1 MARILFC
8 VSKTTASVSKPNC
21 WRSARS
27 GGRTSAWRG
36 CESGRN
42 PLAEASSG
50 AASLV
55 AVRRSSYTFQLVGPL
70 GPTYPQ
76 ASLHP
81 MERAAP
87 RRSTRRSDRPP
98 LQHRRQTDVMRTV
111 LVDDHALFRDGVA
124 SLLLAWGHEVV
135 GQAAD
140 GGEAIDLVDETSPD
154 VVLMDV
160 RMPNVSGLEATA
172 TIHDRH
178 PEVAIV
184 MLTVSEDEADLFR
197 AIKAGAQGYL
207 LKNLEAPQLRSML
220 EGVAR
225 GEPAI
230 TPATAARIIDE
241 FLRTTGPNA
250 QASGLTD
257 RELEVLKLVTAG
269 LR

>member
-1 MARILFC
+1 
-8 VSKTTASVSKPNC
+8 
-21 WRSARS
+21 
-27 GGRTSAWRG
+27 
-36 CESGRN
+36 
-42 PLAEASSG
+42 
-50 AASLV
+50 
-55 AVRRSSYTFQLVGPL
+55 
-70 GPTYPQ
+70 
-76 ASLHP
+76 
-81 MERAAP
+81 
-87 RRSTRRSDRPP
+87 
-98 LQHRRQTDVMRTV
+98 MRTL

-124 SLLLAWGHEVV
+124 ALLLAWGHEVV
-135 GQAAD
+135 GQASD
-140 GGEAIDLVDETSPD
+140 GAEAIEMVDETSPE

-172 TIHDRH
+172 QIKQRH

-184 MLTVSEDEADLFR
+184 MLTVSEEEADLFR

-241 FLRTTGPNA
+241 FLRTPGVSPKSN
-250 QASGLTD
+250 QRLTD

-269 LR
+269 LRNREIAVDLGISENTVKFHLKNIVEKLHAQNRAELAARAVREGLVPDPPHDLVTHDRQGHDQWRRR

>member
-1 MARILFC
+1 
-8 VSKTTASVSKPNC
+8 
-21 WRSARS
+21 
-27 GGRTSAWRG
+27 
-36 CESGRN
+36 
-42 PLAEASSG
+42 
-50 AASLV
+50 
-55 AVRRSSYTFQLVGPL
+55 
-70 GPTYPQ
+70 
-76 ASLHP
+76 
-81 MERAAP
+81 
-87 RRSTRRSDRPP
+87 
-98 LQHRRQTDVMRTV
+98 MRTV

-135 GQAAD
+135 GQASD
-140 GGEAIDLVDETSPD
+140 GGEAIDLVDATSPD

-160 RMPNVSGLEATA
+160 RMPKVSGLEATA
-172 TIHDRH
+172 RIKERH

-241 FLRTTGPNA
+241 FLRTPGGPRQETGR
-250 QASGLTD
+250 LTE
-257 RELEVLKLVTAG
+257 RELDVLKLVTAG
-269 LR
+269 QRNREIASELGISENTVKFHLKNIVEKLHAQNRAELAARAVREGLVPDPPGETYSHERWHRETPVKTR

>member
-1 MARILFC
+1 
-8 VSKTTASVSKPNC
+8 
-21 WRSARS
+21 
-27 GGRTSAWRG
+27 
-36 CESGRN
+36 
-42 PLAEASSG
+42 
-50 AASLV
+50 
-55 AVRRSSYTFQLVGPL
+55 
-70 GPTYPQ
+70 
-76 ASLHP
+76 
-81 MERAAP
+81 
-87 RRSTRRSDRPP
+87 
-98 LQHRRQTDVMRTV
+98 MRTV

-140 GGEAIDLVDETSPD
+140 GNEAIDLVDETTPD

-172 TIHDRH
+172 RIKERH

-230 TPATAARIIDE
+230 TPSTAARIIDE
-241 FLRTTGPNA
+241 FLRAPGGARQET
-250 QASGLTD
+250 QRLTE
-257 RELEVLKLVTAG
+257 RELEVLQLVTAG
-269 LR
+269 QRNREIAAELGISENTVKFHLKNIVEKLHAQNRAELAARAVREGLVPELPRDPVTNERWHRETPVRHR

>member
-1 MARILFC
+1 MRI
-8 VSKTTASVSKPNC
+8 
-21 WRSARS
+21 
-27 GGRTSAWRG
+27 
-36 CESGRN
+36 
-42 PLAEASSG
+42 
-50 AASLV
+50 
-55 AVRRSSYTFQLVGPL
+55 
-70 GPTYPQ
+70 
-76 ASLHP
+76 
-81 MERAAP
+81 
-87 RRSTRRSDRPP
+87 
-98 LQHRRQTDVMRTV
+98 V

-135 GQAAD
+135 GQASD
-140 GGEAIDLVDETSPD
+140 GAAAIDLVDETLPD

-160 RMPNVSGLEATA
+160 WMANVSGIEATA
-172 TIHDRH
+172 KIKGRH

-241 FLRTTGPNA
+241 FLHMPTRHQKTD
-250 QASGLTD
+250 QLLTD
-257 RELEVLKLVTAG
+257 PELEVLQLVTAG
-269 LR
+269 LRNREIATELGISENTVKFHLKNIVGKLHAQNRADLAARAVREGLVPYPPRDYVSHERSWQHMPLKHR

>member
-1 MARILFC
+1 
-8 VSKTTASVSKPNC
+8 
-21 WRSARS
+21 
-27 GGRTSAWRG
+27 
-36 CESGRN
+36 
-42 PLAEASSG
+42 
-50 AASLV
+50 
-55 AVRRSSYTFQLVGPL
+55 
-70 GPTYPQ
+70 
-76 ASLHP
+76 
-81 MERAAP
+81 
-87 RRSTRRSDRPP
+87 
-98 LQHRRQTDVMRTV
+98 V

-135 GQAAD
+135 GQASD
-140 GGEAIDLVDETSPD
+140 GGEAIDLVDATSPD

-160 RMPNVSGLEATA
+160 RMPKVSGLEATA
-172 TIHDRH
+172 RIKERH

-241 FLRTTGPNA
+241 FLRTPGGPRQETGR
-250 QASGLTD
+250 LTE
-257 RELEVLKLVTAG
+257 RELDVLKLVTAG
-269 LR
+269 QRNREIASELGISENTVKFHLKNIVEKLHAQNRAELAARAVREGLVPDPPGETYSHERWHRETPVKTR

>member
-1 MARILFC
+1 
-8 VSKTTASVSKPNC
+8 
-21 WRSARS
+21 
-27 GGRTSAWRG
+27 
-36 CESGRN
+36 
-42 PLAEASSG
+42 
-50 AASLV
+50 
-55 AVRRSSYTFQLVGPL
+55 
-70 GPTYPQ
+70 
-76 ASLHP
+76 
-81 MERAAP
+81 
-87 RRSTRRSDRPP
+87 
-98 LQHRRQTDVMRTV
+98 MRTL

-135 GQAAD
+135 GQASD
-140 GGEAIDLVDETSPD
+140 GGEAIELVDSTSPD

-172 TIHDRH
+172 EIKARH

-184 MLTVSEDEADLFR
+184 MLTVSEEEADLFR

-241 FLRTTGPNA
+241 FLRRPGSAPRPVPAADGSRARGPAAGHRRPA
-250 QASGLTD
+250 QPRD
-257 RELEVLKLVTAG
+257 RGRARDQREHRQVPPQEHRREAPRPEPRRAG
-269 LR
+269 RPRRARGARAGHVRHGGVEGPRRDAPFRRTPR

>member
-1 MARILFC
+1 
-8 VSKTTASVSKPNC
+8 
-21 WRSARS
+21 
-27 GGRTSAWRG
+27 
-36 CESGRN
+36 
-42 PLAEASSG
+42 
-50 AASLV
+50 
-55 AVRRSSYTFQLVGPL
+55 
-70 GPTYPQ
+70 
-76 ASLHP
+76 
-81 MERAAP
+81 
-87 RRSTRRSDRPP
+87 
-98 LQHRRQTDVMRTV
+98 MRTV

-140 GGEAIDLVDETSPD
+140 GAEAIDLVDETSPD

-160 RMPNVSGLEATA
+160 RMPNVSGIEATA

-207 LKNLEAPQLRSML
+207 LKNLEAPQLRTML

-241 FLRTTGPNA
+241 FLRVPG
-250 QASGLTD
+250 
-257 RELEVLKLVTAG
+257 
-269 LR
+269 

>member
-1 MARILFC
+1 
-8 VSKTTASVSKPNC
+8 
-21 WRSARS
+21 
-27 GGRTSAWRG
+27 
-36 CESGRN
+36 
-42 PLAEASSG
+42 
-50 AASLV
+50 
-55 AVRRSSYTFQLVGPL
+55 
-70 GPTYPQ
+70 
-76 ASLHP
+76 
-81 MERAAP
+81 
-87 RRSTRRSDRPP
+87 
-98 LQHRRQTDVMRTV
+98 MRTV

-160 RMPNVSGLEATA
+160 RMPKVSGLEATA
-172 TIHDRH
+172 RIKERH

-207 LKNLEAPQLRSML
+207 LKNLEAPQLRTML

-230 TPATAARIIDE
+230 TPSTAARIIDE
-241 FLRTTGPNA
+241 FLRAPGGARQET
-250 QASGLTD
+250 QRLTE
-257 RELEVLKLVTAG
+257 RELEVLQLVTAG
-269 LR
+269 QRNREIAAELGISENTVKFHLKNIVEKLHAQNRAELAARAVREGLVPELPRDPITNERWHRETPVRHR